1 MSKSASSSKS
11 GSKKSGSKK
20 SDSSKK
26 ATADDGRPS
35 YLGLLNAIAVG
46 EGQAH
51 TYLNEWVE
59 LTENEGV
66 RETLKFVALREGEH
80 ALAFEK
86 RMLELGY
93 ELRPGSNERLEE
105 AQGIVRSNLTDRQ
118 KFKALG
124 LQATSKAEGPDIFS
138 KMFENK
144 DIDPV
149 TGGLLG
155 RYVAEERDS
164 GRRLRACYDTL
175 A

>member
-1 MSKSASSSKS
+1 MAKKTSSKKSPSKSAAAA
-11 GSKKSGSKK
+11 
-20 SDSSKK
+20 K
-26 ATADDGRPS
+26 ADQDRPS
-35 YLGLLNAIAVG
+35 FLGLLNSIAIG

-51 TYLNEWVE
+51 TYLREWVDI
-59 LTENEGV
+59 TKDDAV
-66 RETLKFVALREGEH
+66 RDTLKFVALREGEH

-86 RMLELGY
+86 RIVELGF
-93 ELRPGSNERLEE
+93 EMRPGVDGRLDE
-105 AQGIVRSNLTDRQ
+105 ALDIVRSNLTDKA

-124 LQATSKAEGPDIFS
+124 LQNAAPAEGPDIFS

-144 DIDPV
+144 DLDPV